1 MARTAGPAENRN
13 NVFASLVITQA
24 MNDEI
29 QREAEERGMNR
40 SALIRHVMRQWLK
53 EQRSHELMSA

>member
-13 NVFASLVITQA
+13 NVFASLVITEA

-40 SALIRHVMRQWLK
+40 SALIRHIVRQWLK
-53 EQRSHELMSA
+53 DQRSHELMSA